1 MHVLHVNS
9 GVDPRQ
15 GGPTTAMLAMIH
27 AQIDVGATITVAATF
42 GHDFEPAAAE
52 QMKRIGADIH
62 LIGPST
68 NLLAW
73 HRKIKP
79 TLKHLIARADIV
91 HIHGVWEEIQHQAAR
106 IARKQRKRYLF
117 TPHGMLDP
125 WSLAQSARKKRW
137 YLKLRLKRDLDHA
150 SAIHFTDE
158 TERDLVASL
167 QIKSPALV
175 ERLIIDLSDFQPLPA
190 RGQFRAKFAKQF
202 GDRPFVLFMSR
213 IHHKKGLDLLVPAFA
228 KSASAHGATLV
239 IAGPDVGG
247 YQAAVEQMARN
258 GGIADRVLFPGMIY
272 GTDRA
277 AALVD
282 AQMFALTSYQ
292 ENFGVV
298 VIEALAAGTP
308 VVISDQV
315 NIHRQITDA
324 RVGEVVPTDVDRI
337 ADALTRWLNDRDG
350 RHIASLRAKEFVAKN
365 FDRIAQARRWLEHYR
380 ALNGSIDTQSQS
392 LSRN

>member
-27 AQIDVGATITVAATF
+27 AQIDAGAKITVASTF
-42 GHDFEPAAAE
+42 GKDFQSSAAD
-52 QMKRIGADIH
+52 QMKKIGADVR

-68 NLLAW
+68 HVLAW

-79 TLKHLIARADIV
+79 TLKQLIAQADFV

-106 IARKQRKRYLF
+106 IARKQGKRYVF

-125 WSLAQSARKKRW
+125 WSLSQSAKKKQW
-137 YLKLRLKRDLDHA
+137 YLKLRLKGDLDRA

-158 TERDLVASL
+158 TERDLAAPM
-167 QIKSPALV
+167 QIKAPAIV
-175 ERLIIDLSDFQPLPA
+175 ERLIIDLSDFQPAPP
-190 RGQFRAKFAKQF
+190 RGQFRARFARQL

-228 KSASAHGATLV
+228 KSADKHDAMLV
-239 IAGPDVGG
+239 IAGPNIEG
-247 YQAAVEQMARN
+247 YEAIVQQMARDA
-258 GGIADRVLFPGMIY
+258 GIVDRVLFPGMIY
-272 GTDRA
+272 GKERA

-282 AQMFALTSYQ
+282 AHLFALTSYQ

-298 VIEALAAGTP
+298 VIESLAVGTP
-308 VVISDQV
+308 VIISDQV
-315 NIHRQITDA
+315 NIHRQITEA
-324 RVGEVVPTDVDRI
+324 RVGEVVPTDIDRI
-337 ADALTRWLNDRDG
+337 AQSLRHWLTDRDG

-365 FDRIAQARRWLEHYR
+365 FERIAQARRWIELY
-380 ALNGSIDTQSQS
+380 SS
-392 LSRN
+392 LATTARTLQ